1 MEGSCAA
8 RSLLAGSALIISL
21 KRTAPWILQLLFEAP
36 LIFSWATFTGPKL
49 ASPLRLQSQ
58 SQICALQ
65 TGLRVALALTTPI
78 LQNSTDC
85 LDVNE

>member
-1 MEGSCAA
+1 MRDTKFVGRLCANY
-8 RSLLAGSALIISL
+8 LLKEDS
-21 KRTAPWILQLLFEAP
+21 APWILQLLFEAP

-85 LDVNE
+85 FDINE